1 MDLGGP
7 VIVIIIPFCKLR
19 HTSGSAGPGSDE
31 TLRRQGRQF
40 VSERSSTLA
49 GLSASFYGGPIR
61 RLTWLML
68 IAAGAAR
75 P

>member
-1 MDLGGP
+1 MGIPHLGTAQTPGDKTRGGGCDLPAIG
-7 VIVIIIPFCKLR
+7 R
-19 HTSGSAGPGSDE
+19 
-31 TLRRQGRQF
+31 RRQGRQF